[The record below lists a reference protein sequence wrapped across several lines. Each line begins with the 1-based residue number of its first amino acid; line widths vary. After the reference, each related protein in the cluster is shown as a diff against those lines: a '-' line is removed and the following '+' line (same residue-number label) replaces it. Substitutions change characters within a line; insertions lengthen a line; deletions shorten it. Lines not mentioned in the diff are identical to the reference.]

1 MKIALIGSSK
11 NIDPKNYLPQ
21 ECTEILT
28 NIPNLENT
36 VFCPDI
42 GELIEVA
49 DYVMVIV
56 NGRSRIPS
64 VAAKCKKHEKS
75 FEVIFI

>member
-11 NIDPKNYLPQ
+11 IVDPKNYIP
-21 ECTEILT
+21 ENCTEILT

-36 VFCPDI
+36 VFCPDLD
-42 GELIEVA
+42 ELIQAA

-56 NGRSRIPS
+56 SGRSRIPA
-64 VAAKCKKHEKS
+64 VASKCKKHEKS
-75 FEVIFI
+75 FEVVFI